1 MRRVA
6 VSGIGVVSPLGNS
19 ATEVLANARSGRS
32 GVRRLDIPF
41 ATRLAAPIAATA
53 QFEPGTDFDA
63 IKAKMLDRFSMF
75 ALFAANQA
83 VQGSQ
88 GAFAELDASRAGVF
102 VGTGIGGTLSMDAGY
117 QTLYGEQS
125 DRIKPFT
132 ILMGM
137 HNAAAAWI
145 GIEHGL
151 RGPNMT
157 YSNACASSTVAI
169 GEAWMRV
176 AYGQLDVAIAGGS
189 EAPLS
194 PGSLKAWD
202 ALRTVASMDTQD
214 PSASC
219 RPFSKNRS
227 GMVLGEGAAML
238 VIEPWDRAVARGAQ
252 ILGEILGYGQS
263 NDASHITQPS
273 VAGQAAAMQA
283 ALQAARLDPQA
294 VDAINAHG
302 TGTQANDRSE
312 TAAIRAVFGRRAEQI
327 PISATKA
334 IHGHLLGAAGAL
346 ECVLSLLAMQE
357 AVALPTMHLQQSD
370 PECDLDYVAN
380 CARVGFAAR
389 VMLSNSFA
397 FGGMNAVLA
406 LRGVGANGAC

>member
-6 VSGIGVVSPLGNS
+6 VSGLGVVSPLGNS
-19 ATEVLANARSGRS
+19 AAEVLAHARAGRS
-32 GVRRLDIPF
+32 GVRRLEIPF
-41 ATRLAAPIAATA
+41 AHRLTAPIAATA
-53 QFEPGTDFDA
+53 SFDEGLAFDPG
-63 IKAKMLDRFSMF
+63 KARMLDRFSLL

-83 VQGSQ
+83 VH
-88 GAFAELDASRAGVF
+88 GAHGALVDVDRARAGVF
-102 VGTGIGGTLSMDAGY
+102 VGTGMGGTLTMDSGY

-145 GIEHGL
+145 GIEHDL

-157 YSNACASSTVAI
+157 YSTACSSSTVAI

-176 AYGQLDVAIAGGS
+176 ACGQLDVAIAGGA

-194 PGSLKAWD
+194 PGSLKAWEALHTVATMD
-202 ALRTVASMDTQD
+202 ALD
-214 PSASC
+214 PTASC

-238 VIEPWDRAVARGAQ
+238 VIEPWDRAVARGAD

-263 NDASHITQPS
+263 NDASHITRPS
-273 VAGQAAAMQA
+273 VEGQAAAMNA
-283 ALQAARLDPQA
+283 ALRAAGVDGHE

-302 TGTQANDRSE
+302 TGTQANDRCE
-312 TAAIRAVFGRRAEQI
+312 TAAIRAVFGVRADQI

-334 IHGHLLGAAGAL
+334 MHGHLLGAAGAL
-346 ECVLSLLAMQE
+346 ECVLSLLAMQHE
-357 AVALPTMHLQQSD
+357 VALPTMHLQLPD
-370 PECDLDYVAN
+370 PDCDLDYVPN
-380 CARVGFAAR
+380 AAR
-389 VMLSNSFA
+389 EGWAAQVMLSNSFA
-397 FGGMNAVLA
+397 FGGTNAVLV
-406 LRGVGANGAC
+406 LRRAR